1 MDAEQASAKATNVGK
16 ICTNRA
22 TNDELVLKLHGPEY
36 NVAPHHTAMT
46 TQRLSLDARVLLR
59 PARSFREQSV
69 ESPLSFR
76 TALRR
81 PLFVALTLGCVTS
94 LAATG
99 VLTLRIALPAFV
111 YWGIVPVLEL
121 AALMMVVWPRRGRI
135 NLPRVVDTFFAGHG
149 AWTLFLLL
157 AALISFRPP
166 ELNWSLI
173 TGWALVMLVAV
184 LAWSTYV
191 DFCFFRHALGRSR
204 AAAARDVVVA
214 RLITWTL
221 VFGIFA
227 VPNLSPRAAIN
238 EVAEV
243 ARELSRP

>member
-1 MDAEQASAKATNVGK
+1 
-16 ICTNRA
+16 
-22 TNDELVLKLHGPEY
+22 
-36 NVAPHHTAMT
+36 MT

-69 ESPLSFR
+69 ESPLSVR

-99 VLTLRIALPAFV
+99 VLTLRIALPAYV

-121 AALMMVVWPRRGRI
+121 GALMVVVWPRPGRI
-135 NLPRVVDTFFAGHG
+135 NLPRAVDTFFAGHG
-149 AWTLFLLL
+149 AWTLFLLWL
-157 AALISFRPP
+157 AALISSRPP

-204 AAAARDVVVA
+204 AAAARDVVVT

-227 VPNLSPRAAIN
+227 VPNLSPLAAIN

-243 ARELSRP
+243 AQELSRP